1 MAKAP
6 FDVASELRL
15 VPGLAAAEIGAD
27 ALAELAAGAAHRVA
41 HANVTLLA
49 QGAIAPHLIL
59 LARGAVKM
67 VHQPASGEQDDPIVL
82 NVARAPCRI
91 PDTSIFD
98 GRPAT
103 ASIVTL
109 RSSHVITIG
118 RAALFECLPRA
129 PSLAR
134 YLLTQAA
141 DDARTYVQRID
152 ELVTGS
158 ADERVIRL
166 LDGLARAHGTPL
178 GQGRF
183 IAIPLRRRDI
193 ARMVNATTETV
204 SRLLARLERD
214 GRARSTRDGIWWLP
228 GPPAP
233 PKAGRNPRVSAEAS
247 APQAQPPPS
256 PVPAKGDLKGS
267 P

>member
-15 VPGLAAAEIGAD
+15 VPGLAEADVGAD
-27 ALAELAAGAAHRVA
+27 VLAELAAEATHRVA

-49 QGAIAPHLIL
+49 QGAVSPHLIVL
-59 LARGAVKM
+59 VRGAVKL
-67 VHQPASGEQDDPIVL
+67 VHQPADVENADPIVL
-82 NVARAPCRI
+82 TVARAPCRV

-98 GRPAT
+98 GRPAM

-109 RSSHVITIG
+109 RSSQVLTI
-118 RAALFECLPRA
+118 ASDALLAILPRE
-129 PSLAR
+129 PSLSR

-141 DDARTYVQRID
+141 DDARAYVQRID

-158 ADERVIRL
+158 ADERIIRL

-214 GRARSTRDGIWWLP
+214 GRARSTRDGIWWLS
-228 GPPAP
+228 
-233 PKAGRNPRVSAEAS
+233 PRASAESLAS
-247 APQAQPPPS
+247 TAHPRIFRHLP
-256 PVPAKGDLKGS
+256 KTI
-267 P
+267 